1 MREVRAKL
9 PIKKTCTPLV
19 ADSMTTRH
27 RRTLIVAGA
36 LLAVFICG
44 IIWKTAS
51 PSEPTYGGKRLSVW
65 VDELCALDYFKR
77 ADPGTPQVQAVR
89 AIGTN
94 AIPWLLKAFRPG
106 GAAWQWK
113 LNQLLNK
120 QRLIRY
126 RFPDPNVRLTR
137 GTVGFWALGE
147 MAEPA
152 IPRLLTL
159 VEAYPGYVLGALA
172 GIGRP
177 AKSALQQCLTNIKL
191 YTNSLGSYAIIPGNT
206 INDIFNATSYGPFSK
221 ADIAVFLPTIEAWA
235 RQSTN
240 GQAQSKA
247 TWFLSHYDQLK

>member
-1 MREVRAKL
+1 
-9 PIKKTCTPLV
+9 
-19 ADSMTTRH
+19 MTTRH

-36 LLAVFICG
+36 LLAAFICG
-44 IIWKTAS
+44 IIWTSSS
-51 PSEPTYGGKRLSVW
+51 PSEPTYGGKRLSAW

-120 QRLIRY
+120 QSMIRY

-152 IPRLLTL
+152 IPTLLTL
-159 VEAYPGYVLGALA
+159 VEAYPGYVPGALA

-177 AKSALQQCLTNIKL
+177 AKSALQQCLTNMKL
-191 YTNSLGSYAIIPGNT
+191 YTNSLGSYAIIRGTRSMTSSTPP
-206 INDIFNATSYGPFSK
+206 ATDRFRRQTLR
-221 ADIAVFLPTIEAWA
+221 FFF
-235 RQSTN
+235 RQSKLGRGNRQTDRRKARRLGSLVITTN
-240 GQAQSKA
+240 
-247 TWFLSHYDQLK
+247 